1 MIFLQQKN
9 YFKEHFYEKDNS
21 TLSLS
26 LASSLLNAEDNGF
39 FVSAGYQIGEA
50 VQMVKNTGELKNLN
64 EKYEQLSQ
72 YLNQVASLRQSIQ
85 NANNIEL
92 VNSSLNY
99 LKSFT
104 NNNYNSTTQSP
115 IFNAVQA
122 VITSVL
128 GFWSLYAGNYFTF
141 FVGNKNTQQ
150 PSVQGNPPFKTIIDN
165 CSGIENCAMDQ
176 TTYDEMKKLAES
188 LQAAQQNATTKGNN
202 LCALS
207 GCAAT
212 DSASNSSNTPSST
225 VSSAL
230 ETAQKL
236 MDLIANTKTA
246 MMWKN
251 IVISGVSNES
261 GAINSTGYPTQ
272 YAVFNNIKA
281 MIPILQQAVTLSQN
295 NHTLSASLQA
305 QATGSQTNPKFAKDI
320 YAFAQDQKQIISYAS
335 SIFNLFNSIPKDQ
348 YRYLEKAYLKIP
360 NAGSTPTNPYRQE
373 VNLNQEIQ
381 TIQNN
386 VSYYGNRVD
395 AALSVAK
402 DVYNLKSNQTEIVTT
417 YNDAKTLSEEI
428 SKLPHNQ
435 VNTKDIVT
443 LPYDKNAPA
452 AGQYNYQINPE
463 QQSNLN
469 QALAAMSNNPFKKV
483 GMISSQNNN
492 GALNGLGVQVGYKQF
507 FGKKKAFGLRYYGFF
522 DYNHGY
528 IKSSFFN
535 SSSDIWTYGGGSDL
549 LYNFLNDKA
558 TKKNNKLSVGLFG
571 GIQLAGTTWL
581 NSQYVNLTA
590 FNNPYSAKV
599 NTSNFQ
605 FLFNLGLR
613 MNLATA
619 KKKDSEHSAQHGMEL
634 GVKIPTINTNYYSF
648 LGTQLQYRR
657 LYSVYLNYVF
667 AY

>member
-21 TLSLS
+21 SLSLS
-26 LASSLLNAEDNGF
+26 LASSLLRAEDNGF

-64 EKYEQLSQ
+64 EKYEQLNQ
-72 YLNQVASLRQSIQ
+72 YLNQVASLKQSIQ

-150 PSVQGNPPFKTIIDN
+150 PANVQGNPPFKTIVKN

-176 TTYDEMKKLAES
+176 TTYDEMKKLAEK
-188 LQAAQQNATTKGNN
+188 LQAAQQNATTKANN

-212 DSASNSSNTPSST
+212 DSTSNTPNST
-225 VSSAL
+225 VSNAL
-230 ETAQKL
+230 NLAQQL

-246 MMWKN
+246 MMWEN
-251 IVISGVSNES
+251 IVISGVSNAS
-261 GAINSTGYPTQ
+261 GAIKSTGYPTQ

-281 MIPILQQAVTLSQN
+281 MIPILQQAVTLSQS

-305 QATGSQTNPKFAKDI
+305 QATGTQTNPNFAKDI
-320 YAFAQDQKQIISYAS
+320 YAFAQNQKRVISYAQD
-335 SIFNLFNSIPKDQ
+335 IFNLFDSIPKDQ
-348 YRYLEKAYLKIP
+348 YRYLEKAYLKIV
-360 NAGSTPTNPYRQE
+360 NAGQTPTNPYRQV
-373 VNLNQEIQ
+373 VNLNQEVQ
-381 TIQNN
+381 TIKNN

-492 GALNGLGVQVGYKQF
+492 GAMNGLGVQVGYKQF
-507 FGKKKAFGLRYYGFF
+507 FGESKRWGLRYYGFF

-590 FNNPYSAKV
+590 FNNAYSAKV
-599 NTSNFQ
+599 NASNFQ

-613 MNLATA
+613 TNLAMK
-619 KKKDSEHSAQHGMEL
+619 KKKDSEHSAQHGLEL

>member
-1 MIFLQQKN
+1 MF
-9 YFKEHFYEKDNS
+9 

-26 LASSLLNAEDNGF
+26 LAVSSLHAEDNGF
-39 FVSAGYQIGEA
+39 FIGAGYQIGEA
-50 VQMVKNTGELKNLN
+50 VQMVKNTGELKELN
-64 EKYEQLSQ
+64 NKYEQLSQ
-72 YLNQVASLRQSIQ
+72 YLNQVASLKQSIQ

-128 GFWSLYAGNYFTF
+128 GFWSLYAGNYLTF
-141 FVGNKNTQQ
+141 FVVNKNTQQ
-150 PSVQGNPPFKTIIDN
+150 PANVQGNPPFSTIINN
-165 CSGIENCAMDQ
+165 CSGLENCSMDQ
-176 TTYDEMKKLAES
+176 ATYDNMKKLAES
-188 LQAAQQNATTKGNN
+188 LQAAQQNAATKGNN

-207 GCAAT
+207 GCAT
-212 DSASNSSNTPSST
+212 TGSASNSSNPPNST

-251 IVISGVSNES
+251 IVISGVSNEP
-261 GAINSTGYPTQ
+261 GAITSVGYPTQ

-295 NHTLSASLQA
+295 NHTLSTSLQA
-305 QATGSQTNPKFAKDI
+305 QATGTQTNPNFAKDI
-320 YAFAQDQKQIISYAS
+320 YAFAQNQKQIISYAQD
-335 SIFNLFNSIPKDQ
+335 IFNLFSSIPKEQ
-348 YRYLEKAYLKIP
+348 YKYLEKAYLKVP

-402 DVYNLKSNQTEIVTT
+402 DVYNLKSNEAEIVSA
-417 YNDAKTLSEEI
+417 YSNAKNLSQEI
-428 SKLPHNQ
+428 SQLPHNQ

-469 QALAAMSNNPFKKV
+469 QALAAMSNNPFKNI

-492 GALNGLGVQVGYKQF
+492 GAMNGLGVQVGYKQF

-522 DYNHGY
+522 DYNHAY

-535 SSSDIWTYGGGSDL
+535 SSSDVWTYGGGSDL

-558 TKKNNKLSVGLFG
+558 TKKNNKLSIGLFG

-613 MNLATA
+613 TNLATA
-619 KKKDSEHSAQHGMEL
+619 KKKDSERSAQHGMEL
-634 GVKIPTINTNYYSF
+634 GIKIPTINTNYYSF
-648 LGTQLQYRR
+648 LGTKLEYRR

>member
-1 MIFLQQKN
+1 M
-9 YFKEHFYEKDNS
+9 H
-21 TLSLS
+21 
-26 LASSLLNAEDNGF
+26 AEDNGF

-64 EKYEQLSQ
+64 EKYEQLNQ
-72 YLNQVASLRQSIQ
+72 YLNQVASLKQSIQ

-141 FVGNKNTQQ
+141 FVGSGN
-150 PSVQGNPPFKTIIDN
+150 SAADVQGNPPFSTIVSN
-165 CSGIENCAMDQ
+165 CPGIENCAMDQ
-176 TTYDEMKKLAES
+176 TTYDKMKKLAED
-188 LQAAQQNATTKGNN
+188 LQKAQTNSTTKANN

-212 DSASNSSNTPSST
+212 DSISNPPNST
-225 VSSAL
+225 VSRAL
-230 ETAQKL
+230 NLAQQL

-251 IVISGVSNES
+251 IVIAGVSNKS
-261 GAINSTGYPTQ
+261 GAITSTNYPTQ

-281 MIPILQQAVTLSQN
+281 MIPILQQAVTLSQS

-305 QATGSQTNPKFAKDI
+305 QATGSQTNLKFAKDI
-320 YAFAQDQKQIISYAS
+320 YTFAQNQKQVISYAKD
-335 SIFNLFNSIPKDQ
+335 IFNLFNSIPAEQ
-348 YRYLEKAYLKIP
+348 YKYLEKAYLKIA
-360 NAGSTPTNPYRQE
+360 NLGQTPTNPYMAV
-373 VNLNQEIQ
+373 VNLNKEVQ

-428 SKLPHNQ
+428 SQLPHNQ

-443 LPYDKNAPA
+443 LPHNQNAPA

-492 GALNGLGVQVGYKQF
+492 GAMNGLGVQVGYKQF
-507 FGKKKAFGLRYYGFF
+507 FGESKRWGLRYYGFF

-599 NTSNFQ
+599 NASNFQ

-613 MNLATA
+613 TNLATA
-619 KKKDSEHSAQHGMEL
+619 KKKDSEHSAQHGIEL

>member
-1 MIFLQQKN
+1 MR
-9 YFKEHFYEKDNS
+9 
-21 TLSLS
+21 
-26 LASSLLNAEDNGF
+26 AEDNGF

-64 EKYEQLSQ
+64 EKYEQLNQ

-85 NANNIEL
+85 NANNISL
-92 VNSSLNY
+92 VNSSLND

-141 FVGNKNTQQ
+141 FVGKDQRQ
-150 PSVQGNPPFKTIIDN
+150 SSVQGNPPFQTIIEN

-176 TTYDEMKKLAES
+176 ATYDKMKKLAEE
-188 LQAAQQNATTKGNN
+188 LQAAQQNSATKANN

-207 GCAAT
+207 GCAT
-212 DSASNSSNTPSST
+212 TNGQTPSST
-225 VSSAL
+225 VSNAL
-230 ETAQKL
+230 NLAQQL
-236 MDLIANTKTA
+236 MDLIANTRTA

-251 IVISGVSNES
+251 IVISGVSNAS
-261 GAINSTGYPTQ
+261 GAITSTNYPTH

-281 MIPILQQAVTLSQN
+281 MIPILQQAVTLSQSN
-295 NHTLSASLQA
+295 NTLSSKLQA
-305 QATGSQTNPKFAKDI
+305 QATGTQTNPEFAKDI
-320 YAFAQDQKQIISYAS
+320 YNLALNQKQVISYAQD
-335 SIFNLFNSIPKDQ
+335 IFNLFNSIPADQ
-348 YRYLEKAYLKIP
+348 YKYLEKAYLKIP
-360 NAGSTPTNPYRQE
+360 NLGKTPTNPYRQE

-386 VSYYGNRVD
+386 VSYYGNRLD
-395 AALSVAK
+395 SALSVAR
-402 DVYNLKSNQTEIVTT
+402 DVYNLKSNQEQIVTA
-417 YNDAKTLSEEI
+417 YSGAKNLSQEL
-428 SKLPHNQ
+428 SQLPYNQ

-452 AGQYNYQINPE
+452 AGQYNYQINQE
-463 QQSNLN
+463 QASNLS

-507 FGKKKAFGLRYYGFF
+507 FGESKRWGLRYYGFF

-549 LYNFLNDKA
+549 LVNFINDSV
-558 TKKNNKLSVGLFG
+558 TRKNNKLSVGLFG

-590 FNNPYSAKV
+590 LNNPYSAKV

-613 MNLATA
+613 TNLATA
-619 KKKDSEHSAQHGMEL
+619 KKEDSEHSAQHGIEL
-634 GVKIPTINTNYYSF
+634 GIKIPTINTNYYSF
-648 LGTQLQYRR
+648 LGAKLEYRR

>member
-1 MIFLQQKN
+1 MKKRFL
-9 YFKEHFYEKDNS
+9 
-21 TLSLS
+21 LSLS
-26 LASSLLNAEDNGF
+26 LAASLLCTEDNGF

-141 FVGNKNTQQ
+141 FVGNKDTKQ
-150 PSVQGNPPFKTIIDN
+150 PANVQGNPPFGTVIGN
-165 CSGIENCAMDQ
+165 CSGIENCAMNE
-176 TTYDEMKKLAES
+176 TTYNEMKKLAES

-212 DSASNSSNTPSST
+212 DSASNSSNSPNST

-251 IVISGVSNES
+251 IVIAGVSNRS
-261 GAINSTGYPTQ
+261 GGAGAITSTNYPTQ
-272 YAVFNNIKA
+272 YAVFNNIKE
-281 MIPILQQAVTLSQN
+281 MIPILQQAVTLSQS

-305 QATGSQTNPKFAKDI
+305 QATGTQTNPEFAKDI
-320 YAFAQDQKQIISYAS
+320 YTFAQNQKQVISYAQD
-335 SIFNLFNSIPKDQ
+335 IFNLFNSIPAEQ
-348 YRYLEKAYLKIP
+348 YKYLEKAYLKVP
-360 NAGSTPTNPYRQE
+360 HLGKTPTNPYRQE
-373 VNLNQEIQ
+373 VNLNQEVQ

-386 VSYYGNRVD
+386 VSYYGNRID
-395 AALSVAK
+395 SALSVAR
-402 DVYNLKSNQTEIVTT
+402 DVYNLKSNQANIVTA
-417 YNDAKTLSEEI
+417 YSNAKNLSEEI
-428 SKLPHNQ
+428 SKLPYNQ
-435 VNTKDIVT
+435 VNTKDIIT
-443 LPYDKNAPA
+443 LPHDQNAPA

-507 FGKKKAFGLRYYGFF
+507 FGESKRWGLRYYGFF

-549 LYNFLNDKA
+549 LVNIINDSI
-558 TKKNNKLSVGLFG
+558 TRKNNKLSVGLFG

-599 NTSNFQ
+599 NTTNFQ

-613 MNLATA
+613 TNLATA
-619 KKKDSEHSAQHGMEL
+619 KKKDSEHSAQHGIEL
-634 GVKIPTINTNYYSF
+634 GIKIPTINTNYYSF
-648 LGTQLQYRR
+648 LGTKLEYRR

>member
-1 MIFLQQKN
+1 MF
-9 YFKEHFYEKDNS
+9 

-26 LASSLLNAEDNGF
+26 LSLAVSSLHAEDNGF
-39 FVSAGYQIGEA
+39 FVGVGYQIGEA

-72 YLNQVASLRQSIQ
+72 YLNQVASLKQSIQ

-92 VNSSLNY
+92 VNSSLND

-128 GFWSLYAGNYFTF
+128 GFWSLYAGNYLTF
-141 FVGNKNTQQ
+141 FVGSGDKRA
-150 PSVQGNPPFKTIIDN
+150 SVQGNPPFSTIINN
-165 CSGIENCAMDQ
+165 CSGIENCAMNE
-176 TTYDEMKKLAES
+176 TTYNEMKKLAEN

-236 MDLIANTKTA
+236 MDLIASTKTA

-251 IVISGVSNES
+251 IVISGVSNVGS
-261 GAINSTGYPTQ
+261 GAIDSTGYPTQ

-295 NHTLSASLQA
+295 NHTLSTQLQA
-305 QATGSQTNPKFAKDI
+305 QATGSQTNPNFAKDI
-320 YAFAQDQKQIISYAS
+320 YAFAQNQKQVISYAKD
-335 SIFNLFNSIPKDQ
+335 IFNLFSSIPADQ
-348 YRYLEKAYLKIP
+348 YKYLEKAYLKVP
-360 NAGSTPTNPYRQE
+360 HLGSTPTNPYRQE
-373 VNLNQEIQ
+373 VNLNQEINAVK
-381 TIQNN
+381 NN

-395 AALSVAK
+395 AALSVAR
-402 DVYNLKSNQTEIVTT
+402 DVYNLKSNQTEIVTA
-417 YNDAKTLSEEI
+417 YNNAKNLSQEI

-463 QQSNLN
+463 QQSNLS

-507 FGKKKAFGLRYYGFF
+507 FGESKRWGLRYYGFF

-535 SSSDIWTYGGGSDL
+535 SSSDVWTYGGGSDL
-549 LYNFLNDKA
+549 LVNIINDSI
-558 TKKNNKLSVGLFG
+558 TRKNNKLSVGLFG

-613 MNLATA
+613 TNLATA
-619 KKKDSEHSAQHGMEL
+619 KKKDSEHSAQHGIEL
-634 GVKIPTINTNYYSF
+634 GIKIPTINTNYYSF
-648 LGTQLQYRR
+648 LGTKLEYRR

>member
-1 MIFLQQKN
+1 MKKTIF
-9 YFKEHFYEKDNS
+9 

-26 LASSLLNAEDNGF
+26 LASSLLHAEDNGF

-64 EKYEQLSQ
+64 EKYEQLNQ
-72 YLNQVASLRQSIQ
+72 YLNQVASLKQSIQ

-141 FVGNKNTQQ
+141 FVGSGNNAS
-150 PSVQGNPPFKTIIDN
+150 SVQGNPPFETIVKN

-176 TTYDEMKKLAES
+176 ATYDKMKKLAES
-188 LQAAQQNATTKGNN
+188 LQANQTNSATKANN

-207 GCAAT
+207 GCAT
-212 DSASNSSNTPSST
+212 TEGSNTPNST
-225 VSSAL
+225 VSNAL

-236 MDLIANTKTA
+236 MDLIANTRTA

-251 IVISGVSNES
+251 IVISGVSNAS
-261 GAINSTGYPTQ
+261 GAITSTNYPTQ

-281 MIPILQQAVTLSQN
+281 MIPILQQAVTLSQSN
-295 NHTLSASLQA
+295 QTLSASLQA

-320 YAFAQDQKQIISYAS
+320 YNLAQNQKQVISYAQD
-335 SIFNLFNSIPKDQ
+335 IFNLFNSIPADQ
-348 YRYLEKAYLKIP
+348 YKYLEKAYLKIP
-360 NAGSTPTNPYRQE
+360 NAGQTPTNPYRQV
-373 VNLNQEIQ
+373 VNLNQEVQ
-381 TIQNN
+381 TIKNN
-386 VSYYGNRVD
+386 VSYYGNRID
-395 AALSVAK
+395 SALSVAR
-402 DVYNLKSNQTEIVTT
+402 DVYNLKSNQASIVAA
-417 YNDAKTLSEEI
+417 YSNANSLSQEI
-428 SKLPHNQ
+428 SKLPYNQ

-507 FGKKKAFGLRYYGFF
+507 FGESKRWGLRYYGFF

-549 LYNFLNDKA
+549 LVNIINDSI
-558 TKKNNKLSVGLFG
+558 TRKNNKLSVGLFG

-613 MNLATA
+613 TNLATA
-619 KKKDSEHSAQHGMEL
+619 KKKDSEHSAQHGLEL

>member
-1 MIFLQQKN
+1 MKKTIL
-9 YFKEHFYEKDNS
+9 
-21 TLSLS
+21 LSLS

-64 EKYEQLSQ
+64 DKYEQLNQ
-72 YLNQVASLRQSIQ
+72 YLNQVASLKQSIQ
-85 NANNIEL
+85 NANNISL
-92 VNSSLNY
+92 VNSSLND

-104 NNNYNSTTQSP
+104 ENNYNSTTQSP

-128 GFWSLYAGNYFTF
+128 GFWSLYAGNYLTF
-141 FVGNKNTQQ
+141 FVGNKDTKQ
-150 PSVQGNPPFKTIIDN
+150 PASVAGNPPFKTITEN

-176 TTYDEMKKLAES
+176 TTYDKMKKLAEE
-188 LQAAQQNATTKGNN
+188 LQAAQQNSTTKANN

-207 GCAAT
+207 GCAT
-212 DSASNSSNTPSST
+212 TNGQNPSST
-225 VSSAL
+225 VSNAL
-230 ETAQKL
+230 NLAQQL
-236 MDLIANTKTA
+236 MDLIASTKTA

-251 IVISGVSNES
+251 IVISGVSNAS
-261 GAINSTGYPTQ
+261 GAIISTNYPTH

-281 MIPILQQAVTLSQN
+281 MIPILQQAVTLSQSN
-295 NHTLSASLQA
+295 NTLSSKLQA
-305 QATGSQTNPKFAKDI
+305 QATGSQTNPEFAKDI
-320 YAFAQDQKQIISYAS
+320 YNLALNQKQVISYAKD
-335 SIFNLFNSIPKDQ
+335 IFNLFNSIPADQ
-348 YRYLEKAYLKIP
+348 YKYLEKAYLKIP
-360 NAGSTPTNPYRQE
+360 NAGQTPTNPYRQV
-373 VNLNQEIQ
+373 VNLNKEVQ

-386 VSYYGNRVD
+386 VSYYGNRLD
-395 AALSVAK
+395 SALSVAK
-402 DVYNLKSNQTEIVTT
+402 DVYNLKSNQTQIVAA
-417 YNDAKTLSEEI
+417 YNGAKNLSEEI
-428 SKLPHNQ
+428 SQLPYNQ

-443 LPYDKNAPA
+443 LPYDKNVPA

-463 QQSNLN
+463 QASNLS
-469 QALAAMSNNPFKKV
+469 QALAAMSNNPFKKI
-483 GMISSQNNN
+483 GMIASQNNN

-507 FGKKKAFGLRYYGFF
+507 FGESKRWGLRYYGFF

-549 LYNFLNDKA
+549 LVNIINDSV
-558 TKKNNKLSVGLFG
+558 TRKNNKLSVGLFG

-590 FNNPYSAKV
+590 LNNPYSAKV

-613 MNLATA
+613 TNLATA
-619 KKKDSEHSAQHGMEL
+619 KKEDSEHSAQHGIEL
-634 GVKIPTINTNYYSF
+634 GIKIPTINTNYYSF
-648 LGTQLQYRR
+648 LGTKLEYRR

>member
-1 MIFLQQKN
+1 MKKRFL
-9 YFKEHFYEKDNS
+9 
-21 TLSLS
+21 LSLS
-26 LASSLLNAEDNGF
+26 LSLVASSLHAEDNGF
-39 FVSAGYQIGEA
+39 FVGAGYQIGEA

-64 EKYEQLSQ
+64 DKYEQLSQ
-72 YLNQVASLRQSIQ
+72 YLNQVASLKQSIQ

-92 VNSSLNY
+92 VNSSLND

-115 IFNAVQA
+115 IFNAAQA

-128 GFWSLYAGNYFTF
+128 GFWSLYAGNYLTF
-141 FVGNKNTQQ
+141 FVGSGHQ
-150 PSVQGNPPFKTIIDN
+150 PSNVQGNPPFSTVVKN
-165 CSGIENCAMDQ
+165 CSGLENCAMNE
-176 TTYDEMKKLAES
+176 TTYNEMKTLAES
-188 LQAAQQNATTKGNN
+188 LQAAQQNAATKGNN

-207 GCAAT
+207 GCAQG
-212 DSASNSSNTPSST
+212 SNTPNST

-236 MDLIANTKTA
+236 MDLIASTKTA
-246 MMWKN
+246 MMWEN
-251 IVISGVSNES
+251 IVIAGVSNAS
-261 GAINSTGYPTQ
+261 GAIKSTGYPTQ

-281 MIPILQQAVTLSQN
+281 MIPILQQAVTLSQS

-305 QATGSQTNPKFAKDI
+305 QATGTQTNPNFAKDI
-320 YAFAQDQKQIISYAS
+320 YAFAQNQKQIISYAQD
-335 SIFNLFNSIPKDQ
+335 IFNLFSSIPKDQ

-360 NAGSTPTNPYRQE
+360 NAGQTPTNPYRQE

-386 VSYYGNRVD
+386 VSYYGNRID
-395 AALSVAK
+395 SALSVAR

-417 YNDAKTLSEEI
+417 YNNANNLSQEI
-428 SKLPHNQ
+428 SKLPYNQ
-435 VNTKDIVT
+435 VNTKDIIT
-443 LPYDKNAPA
+443 LPYDQNAPA

-463 QQSNLN
+463 QQSNLS

-507 FGKKKAFGLRYYGFF
+507 FGESKRWGLRYYGFF

-535 SSSDIWTYGGGSDL
+535 SSSDVWTYGGGSDL
-549 LYNFLNDKA
+549 LVNFINDSI
-558 TKKNNKLSVGLFG
+558 TRKNNKLSVGLFG

-613 MNLATA
+613 TNLATA
-619 KKKDSEHSAQHGMEL
+619 KKKDSERSAQHGIEL
-634 GVKIPTINTNYYSF
+634 GIKIPTINTNYYSF
-648 LGTQLQYRR
+648 LGTKLEYRR

>member
-1 MIFLQQKN
+1 MKKQFL
-9 YFKEHFYEKDNS
+9 
-21 TLSLS
+21 LSLS
-26 LASSLLNAEDNGF
+26 LASSLLHAEDNGF

-64 EKYEQLSQ
+64 EKYEQLNQ
-72 YLNQVASLRQSIQ
+72 YLNQVASLKQSIQ

-141 FVGNKNTQQ
+141 LVGSDNK
-150 PSVQGNPPFKTIIDN
+150 PADIQGNPPFKTIINN
-165 CSGIENCAMDQ
+165 CSGIENCAMNQ
-176 TTYDEMKKLAES
+176 ATYDEMKKLAES
-188 LQAAQQNATTKGNN
+188 LQAAQTNSATKANN

-212 DSASNSSNTPSST
+212 DSTSNPPNST

-230 ETAQKL
+230 NLAQQL

-251 IVISGVSNES
+251 IVISGVSNVS
-261 GAINSTGYPTQ
+261 GAITSTGPVTD

-281 MIPILQQAVTLSQN
+281 MIPILQQAVTLSQS
-295 NHTLSASLQA
+295 NHTLSTQLQA
-305 QATGSQTNPKFAKDI
+305 QATGSQTNPNFAKDI
-320 YAFAQDQKQIISYAS
+320 YNFAQNQKQVISYAKD
-335 SIFNLFNSIPKDQ
+335 IFNLFDSIPAEQ
-348 YRYLEKAYLKIP
+348 YKYLEKAYLKIP
-360 NAGSTPTNPYRQE
+360 NVGQTPTNPYRQV
-373 VNLNQEIQ
+373 VNLNQEVQ
-381 TIQNN
+381 TIKNN

-395 AALSVAK
+395 AALSVAR
-402 DVYNLKSNQTEIVTT
+402 DVYNLKSNEASIVAT

-507 FGKKKAFGLRYYGFF
+507 FGESKRWGLRYYGFF

-535 SSSDIWTYGGGSDL
+535 SSSDVWTYGGGSDL
-549 LYNFLNDKA
+549 LFNFLNDKA

-599 NTSNFQ
+599 NASNFQ

-613 MNLATA
+613 TNLAIK

>member
-1 MIFLQQKN
+1 MKKTIL
-9 YFKEHFYEKDNS
+9 
-21 TLSLS
+21 LSLS
-26 LASSLLNAEDNGF
+26 LASSLLRAEDNGF

-72 YLNQVASLRQSIQ
+72 YLNQVASLKQSIQ

-141 FVGNKNTQQ
+141 LVGSGSKIADVN
-150 PSVQGNPPFKTIIDN
+150 GNPPFKTIVEN
-165 CSGIENCAMDQ
+165 CSGLENCAMNE
-176 TTYDEMKKLAES
+176 TTYNEMKKLAED
-188 LQAAQQNATTKGNN
+188 LQAAQTNSATKGNN

-207 GCAAT
+207 GCAT
-212 DSASNSSNTPSST
+212 TQGQNPNST

-230 ETAQKL
+230 NLAQQL

-251 IVISGVSNES
+251 IVISGVSNEP

-305 QATGSQTNPKFAKDI
+305 QATGSQTNPEFAKDI
-320 YAFAQDQKQIISYAS
+320 YAFAQNQKQVISYAKD
-335 SIFNLFNSIPKDQ
+335 IFNLFNSIPAEQ
-348 YRYLEKAYLKIP
+348 YKYLEKAYLKIP
-360 NAGSTPTNPYRQE
+360 NAGQTPTNPYRQV
-373 VNLNQEIQ
+373 VNLNKEVQ

-402 DVYNLKSNQTEIVTT
+402 DVYNLKSNEANIVAT
-417 YNDAKTLSEEI
+417 YSDAKTLSEEI

-435 VNTKDIVT
+435 VNTKDIIT

-492 GALNGLGVQVGYKQF
+492 GAMNGLGVQVGYKQF
-507 FGKKKAFGLRYYGFF
+507 FGESKRWGLRYYGFF

-535 SSSDIWTYGGGSDL
+535 SSSDVWTYGGGSDL

-599 NTSNFQ
+599 NASNFQ

-613 MNLATA
+613 TNLATA

>member
-1 MIFLQQKN
+1 MKKTILL
-9 YFKEHFYEKDNS
+9 S
-21 TLSLS
+21 LSLS
-26 LASSLLNAEDNGF
+26 LASSLLHAEDNGF

-72 YLNQVASLRQSIQ
+72 YLNQVASLKQSIQ

-128 GFWSLYAGNYFTF
+128 GFWSLYAGNYLTF
-141 FVGNKNTQQ
+141 FVGNKDSKQ
-150 PSVQGNPPFKTIIDN
+150 PANVQGNPPFRTIIEN
-165 CSGIENCAMDQ
+165 CSGIENCAMNE
-176 TTYDEMKKLAES
+176 TTYNEMKKLAES
-188 LQAAQQNATTKGNN
+188 LQAAQQNATTKANN

-212 DSASNSSNTPSST
+212 EGQNPPNST
-225 VSSAL
+225 VSNAL
-230 ETAQKL
+230 NLAQQL

-251 IVISGVSNES
+251 IVISGVSNAS
-261 GAINSTGYPTQ
+261 GAIKTTGYPTQ

-281 MIPILQQAVTLSQN
+281 MIPILQQAVTLSQS

-305 QATGSQTNPKFAKDI
+305 QATGSQTNPNFAKDI
-320 YAFAQDQKQIISYAS
+320 YAFAQNQKQVISYAQD
-335 SIFNLFNSIPKDQ
+335 IFNLFNSIPADQ
-348 YRYLEKAYLKIP
+348 FKYLEKAYLKIP
-360 NAGSTPTNPYRQE
+360 NAGQTPTNPYRQE

-395 AALSVAK
+395 SALSVAR
-402 DVYNLKSNQTEIVTT
+402 DVYNLKSNQANIVTA
-417 YNDAKTLSEEI
+417 YSNANNLSQEI
-428 SKLPHNQ
+428 SKLPYNQ

-463 QQSNLN
+463 QQSQLN

-507 FGKKKAFGLRYYGFF
+507 FGESKRWGLRYYGFF

-535 SSSDIWTYGGGSDL
+535 SSSDVWTYGGGSDL
-549 LYNFLNDKA
+549 LVNIINDSI
-558 TKKNNKLSVGLFG
+558 TRKNNKLSVGLFG

-613 MNLATA
+613 TNLATA
-619 KKKDSEHSAQHGMEL
+619 KKKDSEHSAQHGIEL
-634 GVKIPTINTNYYSF
+634 GIKIPTINTNYYSF

>member
-1 MIFLQQKN
+1 MKKRFLL
-9 YFKEHFYEKDNS
+9 S
-21 TLSLS
+21 LSLS
-26 LASSLLNAEDNGF
+26 LASSLHAEDNGF

-64 EKYEQLSQ
+64 EKYEQLNQ
-72 YLNQVASLRQSIQ
+72 YLNQVASLKQSIQ

-141 FVGNKNTQQ
+141 FVGSGNQASK
-150 PSVQGNPPFKTIIDN
+150 VQGNPPFATVIQN
-165 CSGIENCAMDQ
+165 CSELENCAMNQTIYDQ
-176 TTYDEMKKLAES
+176 MKKLAES

-207 GCAAT
+207 GCATT
-212 DSASNSSNTPSST
+212 DSTSNPPNST
-225 VSSAL
+225 VSNAL
-230 ETAQKL
+230 NLAQQL

-251 IVISGVSNES
+251 IVIAGVSNAH
-261 GAINSTGYPTQ
+261 GAITSTNYPTQ

-281 MIPILQQAVTLSQN
+281 MIPILQQAVTLSQS
-295 NHTLSASLQA
+295 NHTLSTQLQA
-305 QATGSQTNPKFAKDI
+305 QATGSQTNPNFAKDI
-320 YAFAQDQKQIISYAS
+320 YALAQNQKQVISYAKD
-335 SIFNLFNSIPKDQ
+335 IFNLFNSIPKDQ

-360 NAGSTPTNPYRQE
+360 NVGKTPTNPYRQE
-373 VNLNQEIQ
+373 VNLNQEVQ
-381 TIQNN
+381 TIKNN

-395 AALSVAK
+395 AALSVAR
-402 DVYNLKSNQTEIVTT
+402 DVYNLKSNQANIVTA
-417 YNDAKTLSEEI
+417 YSNANNLSQEI
-428 SKLPHNQ
+428 SKLPYNQ

-443 LPYDKNAPA
+443 LPHDQNAPA

-507 FGKKKAFGLRYYGFF
+507 FGESKRWGLRYYGFF

-549 LYNFLNDKA
+549 LVNIINDSI
-558 TKKNNKLSVGLFG
+558 TRKNNKLSVGL
-571 GIQLAGTTWL
+571 
-581 NSQYVNLTA
+581 
-590 FNNPYSAKV
+590 
-599 NTSNFQ
+599 
-605 FLFNLGLR
+605 
-613 MNLATA
+613 
-619 KKKDSEHSAQHGMEL
+619 
-634 GVKIPTINTNYYSF
+634 
-648 LGTQLQYRR
+648 
-657 LYSVYLNYVF
+657 
-667 AY
+667 

>member
-1 MIFLQQKN
+1 MKKRFL
-9 YFKEHFYEKDNS
+9 
-21 TLSLS
+21 LSLS
-26 LASSLLNAEDNGF
+26 LSFAVSSLHAEDNGF
-39 FVSAGYQIGEA
+39 FVGVGYQIGEA

-64 EKYEQLSQ
+64 EKYEQLNQ

-141 FVGNKNTQQ
+141 FVGNKDTKQ
-150 PSVQGNPPFKTIIDN
+150 PANVQGNPPFKTIIKN

-176 TTYDEMKKLAES
+176 TTYDEMKKLAEN
-188 LQAAQQNATTKGNN
+188 LQAAQTNATTKGNN

-207 GCAAT
+207 GCAT
-212 DSASNSSNTPSST
+212 TEGQNPPNST

-251 IVISGVSNES
+251 IVISGVSNVS
-261 GAINSTGYPTQ
+261 GAITSTNYPTQ

-305 QATGSQTNPKFAKDI
+305 QATGTQTNPNFAKDI
-320 YAFAQDQKQIISYAS
+320 YAFAQNQKQVISYAQD
-335 SIFNLFNSIPKDQ
+335 IFNLFDSIPKEQ
-348 YRYLEKAYLKIP
+348 YKYLEKAYLKIA

-417 YNDAKTLSEEI
+417 YNDAKNLSEEI

-492 GALNGLGVQVGYKQF
+492 GAMNGLGVQVGYKQF
-507 FGKKKAFGLRYYGFF
+507 FGESKRWGLRYYGFF

-549 LYNFLNDKA
+549 LVNIINDSI
-558 TKKNNKLSVGLFG
+558 TRKNNKLSVGLFG

-581 NSQYVNLTA
+581 NSQFVNLTA

-613 MNLATA
+613 TNLATA
-619 KKKDSEHSAQHGMEL
+619 KKKDSEHSAQHGIEL
-634 GVKIPTINTNYYSF
+634 GIKIPTINTNYYSF

>member
-1 MIFLQQKN
+1 MKKRFL
-9 YFKEHFYEKDNS
+9 
-21 TLSLS
+21 LSLS
-26 LASSLLNAEDNGF
+26 LSFAVSSLHAEDNGF

-64 EKYEQLSQ
+64 DKYEQLSQ
-72 YLNQVASLRQSIQ
+72 YLNQVASLKQSIQ

-141 FVGNKNTQQ
+141 LVGSGSQVSN
-150 PSVQGNPPFKTIIDN
+150 VQGNPPPLTIINN
-165 CSGIENCAMDQ
+165 CSSKEVGNLYCGMDT
-176 TTYDEMKKLAES
+176 TTYDKMKRLAED
-188 LQAAQQNATTKGNN
+188 LQAAQTNSATKANN

-207 GCAAT
+207 GCAT
-212 DSASNSSNTPSST
+212 TEGSNSPSST

-230 ETAQKL
+230 NLAQQL
-236 MDLIANTKTA
+236 MDLIASTKTG
-246 MMWKN
+246 MVWKN
-251 IVISGVSNES
+251 IVISGVSNAS
-261 GAINSTGYPTQ
+261 GAITSAGYPTQ

-281 MIPILQQAVTLSQN
+281 MIPILQQAVTLSQS

-305 QATGSQTNPKFAKDI
+305 QATGSQTNPNFAKDI
-320 YAFAQDQKQIISYAS
+320 YAFAQNQKQVISYAQD
-335 SIFNLFNSIPKDQ
+335 IFNLFSSIPAEQ
-348 YRYLEKAYLKIP
+348 YKYLEKAYLKIP
-360 NAGSTPTNPYRQE
+360 NVGQTPTNPYRQV
-373 VNLNQEIQ
+373 VNLNQEVQ
-381 TIQNN
+381 TIKNN

-507 FGKKKAFGLRYYGFF
+507 FGERKRWGLRYYGFF

-549 LYNFLNDKA
+549 LVNIINDSI
-558 TKKNNKLSVGLFG
+558 TRKNNKLSVGLFG

-599 NTSNFQ
+599 NASNFQ

-613 MNLATA
+613 TNLAMK

-648 LGTQLQYRR
+648 LGTKLEYRR

>member
-1 MIFLQQKN
+1 MKKRFL
-9 YFKEHFYEKDNS
+9 
-21 TLSLS
+21 LSLS
-26 LASSLLNAEDNGF
+26 LAASLLCAEDNGF

-64 EKYEQLSQ
+64 DKYEQLNQ
-72 YLNQVASLRQSIQ
+72 YLNQVASLKQSIQ

-104 NNNYNSTTQSP
+104 ENNYNSTTQSP

-128 GFWSLYAGNYFTF
+128 GFWSLYAGNYLTF
-141 FVGNKNTQQ
+141 FVGNKDTEQ
-150 PSVQGNPPFKTIIDN
+150 PANVQGNPPFKTIVEN
-165 CSGIENCAMDQ
+165 CSGIENCAMEQ
-176 TTYDEMKKLAES
+176 TTYDKMKKLAED
-188 LQAAQQNATTKGNN
+188 LQAAQQNSATKANN

-207 GCAAT
+207 GCAT
-212 DSASNSSNTPSST
+212 TQGQTPNST
-225 VSSAL
+225 VSNAL
-230 ETAQKL
+230 NLAQQL

-251 IVISGVSNES
+251 IVISGVSNAS
-261 GAINSTGYPTQ
+261 GAIDSTNYPTH

-281 MIPILQQAVTLSQN
+281 MIPILQQAVTLSQS
-295 NHTLSASLQA
+295 NHTLSANLQA
-305 QATGSQTNPKFAKDI
+305 QATGTQTNPNFAKDI
-320 YAFAQDQKQIISYAS
+320 YNLALNQKQIISYAKD
-335 SIFNLFNSIPKDQ
+335 IFNLFNSIPADQ
-348 YRYLEKAYLKIP
+348 FKYLEKAYLKIP
-360 NAGSTPTNPYRQE
+360 NAGQTPTNPYRQE

-381 TIQNN
+381 TIKNN

-402 DVYNLKSNQTEIVTT
+402 DVYNLKSNQTEIVTA
-417 YNDAKTLSEEI
+417 YNGAKNLSQEI
-428 SKLPHNQ
+428 SQLPYNQ

-452 AGQYNYQINPE
+452 AGQYNYQINQE
-463 QQSNLN
+463 QASNLS
-469 QALAAMSNNPFKKV
+469 QALAAMSNNPFKNI
-483 GMISSQNNN
+483 GMIASQNNN
-492 GALNGLGVQVGYKQF
+492 GTLNGLGVQVGYKQF
-507 FGKKKAFGLRYYGFF
+507 FGESKRWGLRYYGFF

-549 LYNFLNDKA
+549 LVNFINDSV
-558 TKKNNKLSVGLFG
+558 TRKNNKLSVGLFG

-590 FNNPYSAKV
+590 LNNPYSAKV
-599 NTSNFQ
+599 NASNFQ

-613 MNLATA
+613 TNLAM
-619 KKKDSEHSAQHGMEL
+619 KKKEDSEHSAQHGIEL
-634 GVKIPTINTNYYSF
+634 GIKIPTINTNYYSF
-648 LGTQLQYRR
+648 LGAKLEYRR

>member
-1 MIFLQQKN
+1 MKKRFL
-9 YFKEHFYEKDNS
+9 
-21 TLSLS
+21 LSLS
-26 LASSLLNAEDNGF
+26 LAASLLYAEDNGF

-64 EKYEQLSQ
+64 EKYEQLNR
-72 YLNQVASLRQSIQ
+72 YLNQVASLKQSIQ

-115 IFNAVQA
+115 IFNAMQA

-141 FVGNKNTQQ
+141 FVGNGNKPADVN
-150 PSVQGNPPFKTIIDN
+150 GNPPFSTIVNN
-165 CSGIENCAMDQ
+165 CSGLENCAMNQ

-188 LQAAQQNATTKGNN
+188 LQAAQTNSNTKANN

-207 GCAAT
+207 GCT
-212 DSASNSSNTPSST
+212 TTEGSNTPSST
-225 VSSAL
+225 VSNAL

-236 MDLIANTKTA
+236 MDLIAKTKTA

-251 IVISGVSNES
+251 IVISGVSNAS
-261 GAINSTGYPTQ
+261 GAITSTNYPTQ

-320 YAFAQDQKQIISYAS
+320 YAFAQNQKQIISYAQDV
-335 SIFNLFNSIPKDQ
+335 FNLFDSIPKDQ
-348 YRYLEKAYLKIP
+348 YRYLEKAYLKIA
-360 NAGSTPTNPYRQE
+360 NAGSTPTNPYMAV
-373 VNLNQEIQ
+373 VNLNKEVS

-483 GMISSQNNN
+483 GMINSQNNN
-492 GALNGLGVQVGYKQF
+492 GAMNGLGVQVGYKQF

-599 NTSNFQ
+599 NASNFQ

-613 MNLATA
+613 TNLAMK

-648 LGTQLQYRR
+648 LGTKLEYRR

>member
-1 MIFLQQKN
+1 MF
-9 YFKEHFYEKDNS
+9 

-26 LASSLLNAEDNGF
+26 LASSLLHAEDNGF
-39 FVSAGYQIGEA
+39 FISAGYQIGEA

-64 EKYEQLSQ
+64 EKYEQLNQ
-72 YLNQVASLRQSIQ
+72 YLNQVASLKQSIQ

-115 IFNAVQA
+115 IFNAAQA

-128 GFWSLYAGNYFTF
+128 GFWSLYAGNYLTF
-141 FVGNKNTQQ
+141 FVGNGDK
-150 PSVQGNPPFKTIIDN
+150 PADVAGNPPFSTIISN
-165 CSGIENCAMDQ
+165 CSGIENCAMNQ

-207 GCAAT
+207 GCATT
-212 DSASNSSNTPSST
+212 DSASNPPNST

-236 MDLIANTKTA
+236 MDLIASTKTA
-246 MMWKN
+246 MMWNN
-251 IVISGVSNES
+251 IVISGISHTS
-261 GAINSTGYPTQ
+261 SAITSTGYPTQ

-281 MIPILQQAVTLSQN
+281 MIPILQQAVTLSQS
-295 NHTLSASLQA
+295 NHTLSDQLQA
-305 QATGSQTNPKFAKDI
+305 QATGSQTNPNFAKDI
-320 YAFAQDQKQIISYAS
+320 YAFAQNQKQVISYAQD
-335 SIFNLFNSIPKDQ
+335 IFNLFNSIPKDQ
-348 YRYLEKAYLKIP
+348 YEYLQKAYLKIP

-373 VNLNQEIQ
+373 VNLNQEVQ

-386 VSYYGNRVD
+386 VSYYGDRLD
-395 AALSVAK
+395 AALGVAK
-402 DVYNLKSNQTEIVTT
+402 DVYNLKSNEAEIVSA
-417 YNDAKTLSEEI
+417 YSNANNLSQEI
-428 SKLPHNQ
+428 AKLPYNK
-435 VNTKDIVT
+435 VNTKDIIT
-443 LPYDKNAPA
+443 LPYDQNAPA

-463 QQSNLN
+463 QQSNLS
-469 QALAAMSNNPFKKV
+469 QALAAMSKNPFKNI
-483 GMISSQNNN
+483 GMINPQNNN
-492 GALNGLGVQVGYKQF
+492 GAMNGLGVQVGYKQF
-507 FGKKKAFGLRYYGFF
+507 FGESKRWGLRYYGFF
-522 DYNHGY
+522 DYNHAY

-535 SSSDIWTYGGGSDL
+535 SSSDVWTYGGGSDL
-549 LYNFLNDKA
+549 LFNFLNDKA
-558 TKKNNKLSVGLFG
+558 TKKNNKLSMGLFG

-581 NSQYVNLTA
+581 NSQYVNLTS
-590 FNNPYSAKV
+590 FNNAYSAKV
-599 NTSNFQ
+599 NNSNFQ

-619 KKKDSEHSAQHGMEL
+619 KKKDSEHSAQHGIEL

-648 LGTQLQYRR
+648 LGTKLEYRR

>member
-1 MIFLQQKN
+1 MKKTIL
-9 YFKEHFYEKDNS
+9 
-21 TLSLS
+21 LSLS
-26 LASSLLNAEDNGF
+26 LASSLLHAEDNGF
-39 FVSAGYQIGEA
+39 FVGVGYQIGEA

-64 EKYEQLSQ
+64 EKYEQLNQ

-141 FVGNKNTQQ
+141 FVGNSSTEQ
-150 PSVQGNPPFKTIIDN
+150 PANVQGNPPFKTIVEN

-176 TTYDEMKKLAES
+176 TTYDEMKKLAED

-207 GCAAT
+207 GCAT
-212 DSASNSSNTPSST
+212 TQGQPNST
-225 VSSAL
+225 VSNAL

-236 MDLIANTKTA
+236 MDLIASTKTA

-251 IVISGVSNES
+251 IVINGVSNAS
-261 GAINSTGYPTQ
+261 GAITTTGYPTQ

-281 MIPILQQAVTLSQN
+281 MIPILQQAVTLSQS
-295 NHTLSASLQA
+295 NHTLSTQLQA
-305 QATGSQTNPKFAKDI
+305 QATGSQTNPQFAKDI
-320 YAFAQDQKQIISYAS
+320 YNFAQNQKQVISYAQD
-335 SIFNLFNSIPKDQ
+335 IFNLFDSIPKDQ

-360 NAGSTPTNPYRQE
+360 NLGKTPTNPYRQE
-373 VNLNQEIQ
+373 VNLNQEVQ
-381 TIQNN
+381 TIKNN

-395 AALSVAK
+395 SALSVAR
-402 DVYNLKSNQTEIVTT
+402 DVYNLKSNQANIVTA
-417 YNDAKTLSEEI
+417 YSNANNLSQEI
-428 SKLPHNQ
+428 SKLPYNQ

-443 LPYDKNAPA
+443 LPHDKNAPA

-507 FGKKKAFGLRYYGFF
+507 FGESKRWGLRYYGFF

-549 LYNFLNDKA
+549 LVNIINDSI
-558 TKKNNKLSVGLFG
+558 TRKNNKLSVGLFG

-613 MNLATA
+613 TNLATA
-619 KKKDSEHSAQHGMEL
+619 KKKDSEHSAQHGIEL
-634 GVKIPTINTNYYSF
+634 GIKIPTINTNYYSF
-648 LGTQLQYRR
+648 LGTKLEYRR

-667 AY
+667 A

>member
-1 MIFLQQKN
+1 
-9 YFKEHFYEKDNS
+9 
-21 TLSLS
+21 
-26 LASSLLNAEDNGF
+26 
-39 FVSAGYQIGEA
+39 
-50 VQMVKNTGELKNLN
+50 MVKNTGELKNLN

-85 NANNIEL
+85 TANNIEL

-141 FVGNKNTQQ
+141 FVGSGDKSTN
-150 PSVQGNPPFKTIIDN
+150 VHGNPPFRTIIDN
-165 CSGIENCAMDQ
+165 CSGLENCGMNE
-176 TTYDEMKKLAES
+176 TTYNEMKALAES
-188 LQAAQQNATTKGNN
+188 LQAAQTNSTTKANN

-207 GCAAT
+207 GCT
-212 DSASNSSNTPSST
+212 TTNSASNSSNTPNST

-251 IVISGVSNES
+251 IVISGVSNAS
-261 GAINSTGYPTQ
+261 GAITSTGYPTQ

-281 MIPILQQAVTLSQN
+281 MIPILQQAVTLSQSN
-295 NHTLSASLQA
+295 NTLSTSLQA
-305 QATGSQTNPKFAKDI
+305 QATGTQTNPNFAKDI
-320 YAFAQDQKQIISYAS
+320 YTFAQNQKQVISYAQD
-335 SIFNLFNSIPKDQ
+335 IFNLFDSIPKDQ

-360 NAGSTPTNPYRQE
+360 NLGSTPTNPYRQE
-373 VNLNQEIQ
+373 VNLNQEVQ
-381 TIQNN
+381 TIKNN

-395 AALSVAK
+395 AALSVAR
-402 DVYNLKSNQTEIVTT
+402 DVYNLKSNQANIVTA
-417 YNDAKTLSEEI
+417 YSNANNLSQEI
-428 SKLPHNQ
+428 SKLPYNQ

-443 LPYDKNAPA
+443 LPHDQNAPA

-507 FGKKKAFGLRYYGFF
+507 FGESKRWGLRYYGFF

-535 SSSDIWTYGGGSDL
+535 SSSDVWTYGGGSDL
-549 LYNFLNDKA
+549 LVNIINDSI
-558 TKKNNKLSVGLFG
+558 TRKNNKLSVGLFG

-613 MNLATA
+613 TNLATA
-619 KKKDSEHSAQHGMEL
+619 KKKDSERSAQHGVEL
-634 GVKIPTINTNYYSF
+634 GIKIPTINTNYYSF
-648 LGTQLQYRR
+648 LGTKLEYRR

>member
-1 MIFLQQKN
+1 M
-9 YFKEHFYEKDNS
+9 H
-21 TLSLS
+21 
-26 LASSLLNAEDNGF
+26 AEDNGF

-64 EKYEQLSQ
+64 EKYEQLNQ
-72 YLNQVASLRQSIQ
+72 YLNQVASLKQSIQ

-128 GFWSLYAGNYFTF
+128 GFWSLYAGNYLTF
-141 FVGNKNTQQ
+141 FVVNKDTTRPAN
-150 PSVQGNPPFKTIIDN
+150 VQGNPPFSTIISN

-176 TTYDEMKKLAES
+176 TTYDKMKELAES
-188 LQAAQQNATTKGNN
+188 LQAAQQNATTKANN

-207 GCAAT
+207 GCAT
-212 DSASNSSNTPSST
+212 TNSTSNPPNST
-225 VSSAL
+225 VSNAL
-230 ETAQKL
+230 NLAQKL
-236 MDLIANTKTA
+236 MDLIEQTKVS

-251 IVISGVSNES
+251 IVISGVSNVPNG
-261 GAINSTGYPTQ
+261 GAITSTGLPTD

-281 MIPILQQAVTLSQN
+281 MIPILQQAVTLSQS
-295 NHTLSASLQA
+295 NHTLSTQLQA
-305 QATGSQTNPKFAKDI
+305 QATGAQTNPNFAKDI
-320 YAFAQDQKQIISYAS
+320 YAFAQNQKQIISYAQD
-335 SIFNLFNSIPKDQ
+335 IFNLFSSIPKEQ
-348 YRYLEKAYLKIP
+348 YKYLEKAYLKVP
-360 NAGSTPTNPYRQE
+360 HLGKTPTNPYRQE

-381 TIQNN
+381 TIKNN

-395 AALSVAK
+395 SALSVAR
-402 DVYNLKSNQTEIVTT
+402 DVYNLKSNQANIVTA
-417 YNDAKTLSEEI
+417 YSNANNLSEEI
-428 SKLPHNQ
+428 SKLPYNQ

-492 GALNGLGVQVGYKQF
+492 GAMNGLGVQVGYKQF
-507 FGKKKAFGLRYYGFF
+507 FGESKRWGLRYYGFF

-535 SSSDIWTYGGGSDL
+535 SSSDVWTYGGGSDL
-549 LYNFLNDKA
+549 LVNIINDSI
-558 TKKNNKLSVGLFG
+558 TRKNNKLSVGLFG

-613 MNLATA
+613 TNLATA
-619 KKKDSEHSAQHGMEL
+619 KKKDSEHSAQHGIEL
-634 GVKIPTINTNYYSF
+634 GIKIPTINTNYYSF
-648 LGTQLQYRR
+648 LGTKLEYRR

>member
-1 MIFLQQKN
+1 MKKRFLL
-9 YFKEHFYEKDNS
+9 S
-21 TLSLS
+21 LSLS
-26 LASSLLNAEDNGF
+26 LAVSSLHAEDNGF
-39 FVSAGYQIGEA
+39 FIGAGYQIGEA
-50 VQMVKNTGELKNLN
+50 VQMVKNTGELKELN
-64 EKYEQLSQ
+64 DKYEQLSQ

-141 FVGNKNTQQ
+141 FVGNSSTKQ
-150 PSVQGNPPFKTIIDN
+150 PASVYGNPPFSTIVNN
-165 CSGIENCAMDQ
+165 CSGIENCAMNE
-176 TTYDEMKKLAES
+176 TTYNEMKALAEH
-188 LQAAQQNATTKGNN
+188 LQAAQTNATTKGNN
-202 LCALS
+202 LCSLS
-207 GCAAT
+207 GCAT
-212 DSASNSSNTPSST
+212 TEGQNPPNST

-246 MMWKN
+246 MMWEN
-251 IVISGVSNES
+251 IVISGVSNTS
-261 GAINSTGYPTQ
+261 GAIKTTNYPTQ

-281 MIPILQQAVTLSQN
+281 MIPILQQAVTLSQS

-305 QATGSQTNPKFAKDI
+305 QATGTQTNPNFAKDI
-320 YAFAQDQKQIISYAS
+320 YAFAQNQKRVISYAQD
-335 SIFNLFNSIPKDQ
+335 IFNLFSSIPKDQ

-373 VNLNQEIQ
+373 VNLNQEVQ

-402 DVYNLKSNQTEIVTT
+402 DVYNLKSNETEIVTA
-417 YNDAKTLSEEI
+417 YSNANNLSQEI
-428 SKLPHNQ
+428 SQLPHNQ
-435 VNTKDIVT
+435 VNTKDIIT

-452 AGQYNYQINPE
+452 AGQFNYQINPE
-463 QQSNLN
+463 QQSNLS
-469 QALAAMSNNPFKKV
+469 QALAAMSNNPFKNI

-535 SSSDIWTYGGGSDL
+535 SSSDVWTYGGGSDL

-558 TKKNNKLSVGLFG
+558 TKKNNKLSIGLFG

-581 NSQYVNLTA
+581 NSQYMNLTA

-613 MNLATA
+613 TNLATA

-634 GVKIPTINTNYYSF
+634 GIKIPTINTNYYSF
-648 LGTQLQYRR
+648 LGTKLEYRR

>member
-1 MIFLQQKN
+1 MKKRFL
-9 YFKEHFYEKDNS
+9 
-21 TLSLS
+21 LSLS
-26 LASSLLNAEDNGF
+26 LASSLLYAEDNGF

-64 EKYEQLSQ
+64 EKYEQLNQ

-141 FVGNKNTQQ
+141 FVGNKDSRQ
-150 PSVQGNPPFKTIIDN
+150 PANVQGNPPFETIIKN
-165 CSGIENCAMDQ
+165 CSELENCAMDQ
-176 TTYDEMKKLAES
+176 TTYDNMKKLAES
-188 LQAAQQNATTKGNN
+188 LQAAQTNSATKANN

-207 GCAAT
+207 GCAT
-212 DSASNSSNTPSST
+212 TEGSNPPNST
-225 VSSAL
+225 VSNAL
-230 ETAQKL
+230 GLAQQL

-251 IVISGVSNES
+251 IVIAGVSNAS
-261 GAINSTGYPTQ
+261 GAIASTNYPTR

-320 YAFAQDQKQIISYAS
+320 YAFAQNQKQVISYAQD
-335 SIFNLFNSIPKDQ
+335 IFNLFDSIPKDQ
-348 YRYLEKAYLKIP
+348 YKYLEKAYLKIA
-360 NAGSTPTNPYRQE
+360 NAGSTPTNPYMAV
-373 VNLNQEIQ
+373 VNLNKEVQ

-417 YNDAKTLSEEI
+417 YNDAKNLSEEI

-507 FGKKKAFGLRYYGFF
+507 FGESKRWGLRYYGFF

-535 SSSDIWTYGGGSDL
+535 SSSDVWTYGGGSDL

>member
-1 MIFLQQKN
+1 MKKRFL
-9 YFKEHFYEKDNS
+9 
-21 TLSLS
+21 LSLS
-26 LASSLLNAEDNGF
+26 LAASLLYAEDNGF
-39 FVSAGYQIGEA
+39 FIGVGYQIGEA

-72 YLNQVASLRQSIQ
+72 YLNQVASLKQSIQ

-141 FVGNKNTQQ
+141 FVGNKDTNQ
-150 PSVQGNPPFKTIIDN
+150 PANVQGNPPFSTIINN
-165 CSGIENCAMDQ
+165 CSSKEDGNLYCAMNQ
-176 TTYDEMKKLAES
+176 TTYDKMKKLAED
-188 LQAAQQNATTKGNN
+188 LQAAQTNSATKGNN

-207 GCAAT
+207 GCAT
-212 DSASNSSNTPSST
+212 TEGQNPPSST

-230 ETAQKL
+230 ETAQQL

-251 IVISGVSNES
+251 IVISGVSNAS

-281 MIPILQQAVTLSQN
+281 MIPILQQAVTLSQS
-295 NHTLSASLQA
+295 NHTLSTQLQA
-305 QATGSQTNPKFAKDI
+305 QATGTQTNPNFAKDI
-320 YAFAQDQKQIISYAS
+320 YAFAKNQKQVISYAQD
-335 SIFNLFNSIPKDQ
+335 IFNLFDSIPKEQ
-348 YRYLEKAYLKIP
+348 YRYLEKAYLKIS
-360 NAGSTPTNPYRQE
+360 NTGSTPTNPYRQE

-402 DVYNLKSNQTEIVTT
+402 DVYNLKSNEANIVAT
-417 YNDAKTLSEEI
+417 YNDAKNLSEEI

-435 VNTKDIVT
+435 VNTKDIIT

-507 FGKKKAFGLRYYGFF
+507 FGESKRWGLRYYGFF

-590 FNNPYSAKV
+590 FNNPYSTKV
-599 NTSNFQ
+599 NASNFQ

-613 MNLATA
+613 TNLAMK

>member
-1 MIFLQQKN
+1 MKKTIL
-9 YFKEHFYEKDNS
+9 
-21 TLSLS
+21 LSLS
-26 LASSLLNAEDNGF
+26 LASSLLHAEDNGF

-128 GFWSLYAGNYFTF
+128 GFWSLYAGNYLTF
-141 FVGNKNTQQ
+141 FVGNKDSKQ
-150 PSVQGNPPFKTIIDN
+150 PANVQGNPPFETIVKN
-165 CSGIENCAMDQ
+165 CSGIENCAMNE
-176 TTYDEMKKLAES
+176 TTYNEMKKLAES
-188 LQAAQQNATTKGNN
+188 LQAAQQNATTKANN

-207 GCAAT
+207 GCAT
-212 DSASNSSNTPSST
+212 TQGQNPNST

-236 MDLIANTKTA
+236 MDLIANTRTA

-251 IVISGVSNES
+251 IVINGVSNAS
-261 GAINSTGYPTQ
+261 GAITSTNYPTQ

-281 MIPILQQAVTLSQN
+281 MIPILQQAVTLSQS

-305 QATGSQTNPKFAKDI
+305 QATGSQTNPQFAKDI
-320 YAFAQDQKQIISYAS
+320 YTFAQNQKQVISYAQD
-335 SIFNLFNSIPKDQ
+335 IFNLFSSIPAEQ
-348 YRYLEKAYLKIP
+348 YKYLEKAYLKIP
-360 NAGSTPTNPYRQE
+360 NAGQTPTNPYRQE
-373 VNLNQEIQ
+373 VNLNQEVQ
-381 TIQNN
+381 TIKNN

-395 AALSVAK
+395 AALSVAR
-402 DVYNLKSNQTEIVTT
+402 DVYNLKSNQANIVTA
-417 YNDAKTLSEEI
+417 YSNANNLSQEI
-428 SKLPHNQ
+428 SKLPYNQ
-435 VNTKDIVT
+435 VNTKDIIT

-507 FGKKKAFGLRYYGFF
+507 FGESKRWGLRYYGFF

-549 LYNFLNDKA
+549 LVNIINDSI
-558 TKKNNKLSVGLFG
+558 TRKNNKLSVGLFG

-613 MNLATA
+613 TNLATA
-619 KKKDSEHSAQHGMEL
+619 KKKDSEHSAQHGIEL
-634 GVKIPTINTNYYSF
+634 GIKIPTINTNYYSY
-648 LGTQLQYRR
+648 LGTKLEYRR

>member
-1 MIFLQQKN
+1 MKKRFL
-9 YFKEHFYEKDNS
+9 
-21 TLSLS
+21 LSLS
-26 LASSLLNAEDNGF
+26 LAASLLCAEDNGF

-64 EKYEQLSQ
+64 DKYEQLNR

-85 NANNIEL
+85 NANNISL
-92 VNSSLNY
+92 VNSSLND

-141 FVGNKNTQQ
+141 FVVNKKTQQ
-150 PSVQGNPPFKTIIDN
+150 PVTVNGNPPFRTIIKN
-165 CSGIENCAMDQ
+165 CSGIENCTMDQ
-176 TTYDEMKKLAES
+176 TTYDKMKKLAED

-212 DSASNSSNTPSST
+212 QGQNPSST
-225 VSSAL
+225 VSNAL
-230 ETAQKL
+230 NLAQQL
-236 MDLIANTKTA
+236 MDLIASTKTA
-246 MMWKN
+246 MMWDN
-251 IVISGVSNES
+251 IVISDVSNAP
-261 GAINSTGYPTQ
+261 GAIKSTGYPTQ

-281 MIPILQQAVTLSQN
+281 MIPILQQAVTLSQSN
-295 NHTLSASLQA
+295 NTLSSKLQA
-305 QATGSQTNPKFAKDI
+305 QATGSQTNPEFAKDI
-320 YAFAQDQKQIISYAS
+320 YNLAQNQKQVISYAKD
-335 SIFNLFNSIPKDQ
+335 IFNLFNSIPADQ
-348 YRYLEKAYLKIP
+348 YKYLEKAYLKIP
-360 NAGSTPTNPYRQE
+360 NAGQTPTNPYRQV
-373 VNLNQEIQ
+373 VNLNKEIQ

-386 VSYYGNRVD
+386 VSYYGNRLD
-395 AALSVAK
+395 SALSVAK
-402 DVYNLKSNQTEIVTT
+402 DVYNLKSNQKEIVAA
-417 YNDAKTLSEEI
+417 YSGAKNLSQEI
-428 SKLPHNQ
+428 SQLPYNQ

-452 AGQYNYQINPE
+452 AGQYNYQINQE
-463 QQSNLN
+463 QASNLS
-469 QALAAMSNNPFKKV
+469 QALAAMSNNPFKNI

-507 FGKKKAFGLRYYGFF
+507 FGESKRWGLRYYGFF

-549 LYNFLNDKA
+549 LVNFINDSV
-558 TKKNNKLSVGLFG
+558 TRKNNKLSVGLFG

-590 FNNPYSAKV
+590 LNNPYSAKV

-613 MNLATA
+613 TNLATA
-619 KKKDSEHSAQHGMEL
+619 KKEDSEHSAQHGIEL
-634 GVKIPTINTNYYSF
+634 GIKIPTINTNYYSF
-648 LGTQLQYRR
+648 LGAKLEYRR

>member
-1 MIFLQQKN
+1 MKKTKKTIL
-9 YFKEHFYEKDNS
+9 
-21 TLSLS
+21 LSLT
-26 LASSLLNAEDNGF
+26 LASSLLHAEDNGV

-64 EKYEQLSQ
+64 DKYEQLNQ
-72 YLNQVASLRQSIQ
+72 YLNQVASLKQSIQ

-141 FVGNKNTQQ
+141 FVGNKSSQQ
-150 PSVQGNPPFKTIIDN
+150 SANVQGNPPFSTITSN

-176 TTYDEMKKLAES
+176 ATYDQMKELAEN
-188 LQAAQQNATTKGNN
+188 LQAAQQNSITKANN

-207 GCAAT
+207 GCAT
-212 DSASNSSNTPSST
+212 TEGQNPPNST
-225 VSSAL
+225 VSNAL
-230 ETAQKL
+230 NLAQKL

-251 IVISGVSNES
+251 IVISGVSNVS
-261 GAINSTGYPTQ
+261 GGGITSTNYPTH

-281 MIPILQQAVTLSQN
+281 MIPILQQAVTLSQS

-305 QATGSQTNPKFAKDI
+305 QATGSQTNPEFAKDI
-320 YAFAQDQKQIISYAS
+320 YNFAQNQKQIISYAND
-335 SIFNLFNSIPKDQ
+335 IFNLFNSIPAEQ
-348 YRYLEKAYLKIP
+348 YKYLQKAYLKVP
-360 NAGSTPTNPYRQE
+360 NAGQTPTNPYRQE

-381 TIQNN
+381 TIKNN

-417 YNDAKTLSEEI
+417 YNDAKNLSEEI
-428 SKLPHNQ
+428 SKLPYNQ

-452 AGQYNYQINPE
+452 VGQYNYQINPE
-463 QQSNLN
+463 QQSNLS

-492 GALNGLGVQVGYKQF
+492 GAMNGLGVQVGYKQF
-507 FGKKKAFGLRYYGFF
+507 FGESKRWGLRYYGFF

-535 SSSDIWTYGGGSDL
+535 SSSDVWTYGGGSDL
-549 LYNFLNDKA
+549 LVNIINDSI
-558 TKKNNKLSVGLFG
+558 TRKNNKLSVGLFG

-599 NTSNFQ
+599 NASNFQ

-613 MNLATA
+613 TNLATA

>member
-1 MIFLQQKN
+1 MKKRFL
-9 YFKEHFYEKDNS
+9 
-21 TLSLS
+21 LSLS
-26 LASSLLNAEDNGF
+26 LSLSLSFAVSSLHAEDNGF

-64 EKYEQLSQ
+64 EKYEQLNQ
-72 YLNQVASLRQSIQ
+72 YLNQVASLKQSIQ

-141 FVGNKNTQQ
+141 LVGSGDKIAD
-150 PSVQGNPPFKTIIDN
+150 VYGNPPFKTIINN
-165 CSGIENCAMDQ
+165 CSGLENCAMDQ
-176 TTYDEMKKLAES
+176 TTYDKMKKLAED
-188 LQAAQQNATTKGNN
+188 LQAAQTNATTRGNN

-212 DSASNSSNTPSST
+212 DSSSNQPSST
-225 VSSAL
+225 VSNAL
-230 ETAQKL
+230 NLAQQL
-236 MDLIANTKTA
+236 MDLIASTKTA

-251 IVISGVSNES
+251 IVISGVSNEP
-261 GAINSTGYPTQ
+261 GAINSTGYPTR

-320 YAFAQDQKQIISYAS
+320 YNFAQNQKRVISYAQD
-335 SIFNLFNSIPKDQ
+335 IFNLFDSIPKDQ
-348 YRYLEKAYLKIP
+348 YRYLEKAYLKIA

-373 VNLNQEIQ
+373 VNLNQEVQ

-469 QALAAMSNNPFKKV
+469 QALAAMSNNPFKNI

-507 FGKKKAFGLRYYGFF
+507 FGESKRWGLRYYVFF

-599 NTSNFQ
+599 NASNFQ

-613 MNLATA
+613 TNLAMK

-648 LGTQLQYRR
+648 LGAQLQYRR

>member
-1 MIFLQQKN
+1 M
-9 YFKEHFYEKDNS
+9 H
-21 TLSLS
+21 
-26 LASSLLNAEDNGF
+26 AEDNGF

-72 YLNQVASLRQSIQ
+72 YLNQVASLKQSIQ

-104 NNNYNSTTQSP
+104 NNNYNSTTQSL

-128 GFWSLYAGNYFTF
+128 GFWSLYAGNYLTF
-141 FVGNKNTQQ
+141 FVGNKDTKQAA
-150 PSVQGNPPFKTIIDN
+150 SVQGNPPFKTIVEN

-176 TTYDEMKKLAES
+176 TTYNQMKKLAEE
-188 LQAAQQNATTKGNN
+188 LQAAQQNSATKANN

-207 GCAAT
+207 GCAT
-212 DSASNSSNTPSST
+212 TNGQNPPNST
-225 VSSAL
+225 VSNAL
-230 ETAQKL
+230 NLAQQL
-236 MDLIANTKTA
+236 MDLIASTKTA

-251 IVISGVSNES
+251 IVISGVSNAS

-281 MIPILQQAVTLSQN
+281 MIPILQQAVTLSQS
-295 NHTLSASLQA
+295 NHALSASLQA
-305 QATGSQTNPKFAKDI
+305 QATGSQTNPQFAKDI
-320 YAFAQDQKQIISYAS
+320 YTFAQNQKQVISYAKD
-335 SIFNLFNSIPKDQ
+335 IFNLFNSIPAEQ
-348 YRYLEKAYLKIP
+348 YKYLEKAYLKIP
-360 NAGSTPTNPYRQE
+360 NAGQTPTNPYRQV
-373 VNLNQEIQ
+373 VNLNQEVQ
-381 TIQNN
+381 TIKNN

-395 AALSVAK
+395 SALSVAR
-402 DVYNLKSNQTEIVTT
+402 DVYNLKSNQASIVAA
-417 YNDAKTLSEEI
+417 YSNANSLSQEI
-428 SKLPHNQ
+428 SKLPYNQ

-452 AGQYNYQINPE
+452 AGQYNYQINQE
-463 QQSNLN
+463 QASNLN

-507 FGKKKAFGLRYYGFF
+507 FGESKRWGLRYYGFF

-549 LYNFLNDKA
+549 LVNIINDSI
-558 TKKNNKLSVGLFG
+558 TRKNNKLSVGLFG

-613 MNLATA
+613 TNLATA
-619 KKKDSEHSAQHGMEL
+619 KKKDSEHSAQHGLEL
-634 GVKIPTINTNYYSF
+634 GIKIPTINTNYYSF